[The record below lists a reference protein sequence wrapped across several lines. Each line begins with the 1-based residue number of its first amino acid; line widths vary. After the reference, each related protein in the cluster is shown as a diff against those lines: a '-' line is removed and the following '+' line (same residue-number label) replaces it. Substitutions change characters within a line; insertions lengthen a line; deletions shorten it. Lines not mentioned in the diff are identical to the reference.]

1 MAEWKISNDL
11 PYLDEFPA
19 LYQISECPNTIWH
32 QVNGELPYKTSF
44 PEMIRLS
51 APYPSSLWIQIPGEL
66 PYKTCFPPLYPPKKA
81 FIPKKYKTY
90 EIKLYDYMH
99 DVVIRK
105 DVSK

>member
-1 MAEWKISNDL
+1 MAEWKISNDI

-19 LYQISECPNTIWH
+19 LYQITE
-32 QVNGELPYKTSF
+32 
-44 PEMIRLS
+44 
-51 APYPSSLWIQIPGEL
+51 YPHTLWKQANGEL
-66 PYKTCFPPLYPPKKA
+66 PYKTCFPPLYPPKKV
-81 FIPKKYKTY
+81 FNPKKYKTY

>member
-11 PYLDEFPA
+11 PYLDEFPT
-19 LYQISECPNTIWH
+19 LYQLSEYPNTIWH
-32 QVNGELPYKTSF
+32 QVN
-44 PEMIRLS
+44 
-51 APYPSSLWIQIPGEL
+51 GEL